1 MYEKDESLTIE
12 TGYTSVN
19 KHSETLCGDWFKV
32 FENPDKKII
41 VLSDGLGSGVKANIL
56 STLTSTI
63 LGTMLSKNMPLDEC
77 IDTVATAL
85 PMCKERRL
93 AYSTFTVLE
102 LTNGQASLVQYD
114 NPSAIILRKG
124 KSLPYNYN
132 IHFVNEK
139 EIQESRISLQKDDI
153 IILMTDGITNAG
165 IGKLTQSGWQCSE
178 IVAFLERLDTKQ
190 MSASHIAAQI
200 VNCSLTLSE
209 DSLDDDATVFVVKV
223 RSRKVVN
230 MLIGPPENKEDDN
243 KVLKLFFSK
252 NGKTVICGG
261 STASVVSKYLN
272 KPMRVIQDSGNGE
285 IPDMASI
292 EGVDYVTE
300 GIITLKKVVELIQ
313 SYSKNPMDC
322 LNISKSKDPASL
334 LTLLLIEE
342 STDVNIYFG
351 MSENIAHQGT
361 DIDFDVKLALIKQ
374 LEECLNKIGKSVRIS
389 FC

>member
-1 MYEKDESLTIE
+1 MYEKDEALTIE
-12 TGYTSVN
+12 TGYTSMN
-19 KHSETLCGDWFKV
+19 KHSEILCGDWFKV

-77 IDTVATAL
+77 IETVATAL

-102 LTNGQASLVQYD
+102 LTNGQAYLVQYD

-124 KSLPYNYN
+124 KSLSYNYN
-132 IHFVNEK
+132 IQFIGEK
-139 EIQESRISLQKDDI
+139 EIHESRIILQKDDI
-153 IILMTDGITNAG
+153 IVLMTDGVTNAG
-165 IGKLTQSGWQCSE
+165 IGKLAKNGWQYSE

-223 RSRKVVN
+223 RSRVVVN

-252 NGKTVICGG
+252 NGKTVVCGG

-272 KPMRVIQDSGNGE
+272 KPMRVIQDSGNEE

-313 SYSKNPMDC
+313 SYSKNPMC
-322 LNISKSKDPASL
+322 YLNISKSKDPASL
-334 LTLLLIEE
+334 LARLLIEE
-342 STDVNIYFG
+342 ATDVNIYFG
-351 MSENIAHQGT
+351 MSENVAHQGT
-361 DIDFDVKLALIKQ
+361 DIDFDTKLALIKQ
-374 LEECLNKIGKSVRIS
+374 LEECLNKMGKSVKIS

>member
-1 MYEKDESLTIE
+1 MYEKDEALTIE

-32 FENPDKKII
+32 FENLDKKII

-77 IDTVATAL
+77 IETVAAAL
-85 PMCKERRL
+85 PMCKDRRL

-102 LTNGQASLVQYD
+102 LSNGQAHLVQYD
-114 NPSAIILRKG
+114 NPSAIILREG
-124 KSLPYNYN
+124 KRLSYNYN
-132 IHFVNEK
+132 VHFAHEK
-139 EIQESRISLQKDDI
+139 EIHESIVTLQKDDVI
-153 IILMTDGITNAG
+153 VLMTDGVTNAG
-165 IGKLTQSGWQCSE
+165 IGKLAPNGWKHSE
-178 IVAFLERLDTKQ
+178 IAEFLERLNTKQ
-190 MSASHIAAQI
+190 MSAAHIAAQI

-209 DSLDDDATVFVVKV
+209 DSLDDDTTVFVVKV
-223 RSRKVVN
+223 RDREVIN
-230 MLIGPPENKEDDN
+230 MLVGPPENKEDDN

-252 NGKTVICGG
+252 NGKKVICGG
-261 STASVVSKYLN
+261 STASVVSKYLK
-272 KPMRVIQDSGNGE
+272 KPMRVIQDSGNEE

-313 SYSKNPMDC
+313 KFLENPIYC

-334 LTLLLIEE
+334 LALLLIEE
-342 STDVNIYFG
+342 ATDVNIYFG
-351 MSENIAHQGT
+351 MAENTAHEGT
-361 DIDFDVKLALIKQ
+361 DIDFDTKLAVIKQ
-374 LEECLNKIGKSVRIS
+374 LEECLIRMGKSVKIS

>member
-1 MYEKDESLTIE
+1 MYETDESLTIE
-12 TGYTSVN
+12 TGYTSIN

-77 IDTVATAL
+77 IETVATAL

-102 LTNGQASLVQYD
+102 ITNGQAYLVQYD
-114 NPSAIILRKG
+114 NPSSIILRKG
-124 KSLPYNYN
+124 KSLSYNYN
-132 IHFVNEK
+132 VQFVGQK
-139 EIQESRISLQKDDI
+139 EIHESRIILQRDDI
-153 IILMTDGITNAG
+153 IVMMTDGVTNAG
-165 IGKLTQSGWQCSE
+165 IGKLAKGGWQHSE
-178 IVAFLERLDTKQ
+178 IVAFLERLDTRQ

-209 DSLDDDATVFVVKV
+209 DSLDDDATVFVIKV
-223 RSRKVVN
+223 RSRVVVN

-252 NGKTVICGG
+252 NGKTVVCGG
-261 STASVVSKYLN
+261 STANVVSKYLN
-272 KPMRVIQDSGNGE
+272 KPMKVIQDSGNEE

-300 GIITLKKVVELIQ
+300 GIITLKKVVELILEF
-313 SYSKNPMDC
+313 SKNPMCC
-322 LNISKSKDPASL
+322 LNISKSKDPAAL
-334 LTLLLIEE
+334 LARLLIEE
-342 STDVNIYFG
+342 ATDVNIYFG
-351 MSENIAHQGT
+351 MSENVAHQGT
-361 DIDFDVKLALIKQ
+361 DVDFDAKLALIKR
-374 LEECLNKIGKSVRIS
+374 LEECLNKMGKSVKIS

>member
-12 TGYTSVN
+12 TGYTSIN

-32 FENPDKKII
+32 FQNPDKKII

-102 LTNGQASLVQYD
+102 LTNGQAYLVQYD

-132 IHFVNEK
+132 VHFVNEK
-139 EIQESRISLQKDDI
+139 EIQESRSILQKDDI
-153 IILMTDGITNAG
+153 IILMTDGVTNAG
-165 IGKLTQSGWQCSE
+165 IGKLAPNGWQRSE
-178 IVAFLERLDTKQ
+178 IVAFLERLDTNQ

-209 DSLDDDATVFVVKV
+209 DSLDDDATVFVVKI
-223 RSRKVVN
+223 RSRRVVN

-243 KVLKLFFSK
+243 RVLKLFFSK

-261 STASVVSKYLN
+261 STACVVSKYLN

-300 GIITLKKVVELIQ
+300 GIITLKKVVELIK

-342 STDVNIYFG
+342 ATDVNIYFG

-361 DIDFDVKLALIKQ
+361 DIDFDAKLALIKQ
-374 LEECLNKIGKSVRIS
+374 LEECLSKIGKSVKIS

>member
-1 MYEKDESLTIE
+1 MYENDESLTIE
-12 TGYTSVN
+12 TGYTSIN

-77 IDTVATAL
+77 IETVATAL

-102 LTNGQASLVQYD
+102 LTNGQAYLVQYD
-114 NPSAIILRKG
+114 NPSAIILRNG
-124 KSLPYNYN
+124 KKLTYNYN
-132 IHFVNEK
+132 VQFVGEK
-139 EIQESRISLQKDDI
+139 EIHESRIFLQKDDI
-153 IILMTDGITNAG
+153 IVLMTDGVTNAG
-165 IGKLTQSGWQCSE
+165 IGKLTQSGWQHSE
-178 IVAFLERLDTKQ
+178 IVTFLERLDTKQ
-190 MSASHIAAQI
+190 MSASQIAAQI

-209 DSLDDDATVFVVKV
+209 DSLDDDATAFVVKV
-223 RSRKVVN
+223 RSREVVN

-272 KPMRVIQDSGNGE
+272 KPMRVIQDSGNVE

-313 SYSKNPMDC
+313 NYLENPMYC
-322 LNISKSKDPASL
+322 LNISKSKDPASVL
-334 LTLLLIEE
+334 ALLLIEGA
-342 STDVNIYFG
+342 TDVNIYFG
-351 MSENIAHQGT
+351 MSENAAHQGT
-361 DIDFDVKLALIKQ
+361 DIDFDAKLALIKQ
-374 LEECLNKIGKSVRIS
+374 LEEFLSKMGKSVKIS